1 MKRFSWLSTV
11 CALGLGSAAML
22 GAARAS
28 AQECDDDAD
37 CTAGLI
43 CKSYGVQE
51 DCARPAIDC
60 AEGQDC
66 PEPEPCAATEY
77 KACALPPCETDSD
90 CPSGTVCHSETYERC
105 SSDGGGAEPLPP
117 ADCADGE
124 DCAQPEMPV
133 CEDPECKE
141 AFAVECEA
149 VTSEPVCVPVYQ
161 LPCSEDVDCG
171 AGFTCEEYISQSCS
185 GSAGTPS
192 SGGSDGD
199 PAPEP
204 EADPALPEE
213 PTCTSQPTGEFYCK
227 VIVVECATS
236 DECESDWTCEA
247 NPSRPVCGGA
257 SERPAGDGDGAFAPP
272 SDGDQPVDGDCGVES
287 TEPELVCMPPYHGF
301 GYGLDAGGRAD
312 GEATSS
318 GPGTDDNDSGGEPP
332 AEPQSGSDE
341 EGEDGAESG
350 MDEADSKACAVAA
363 PGAGANGSAFGLLG
377 LIGLATLLRRR
388 ARRA

>member
-1 MKRFSWLSTV
+1 
-11 CALGLGSAAML
+11 
-22 GAARAS
+22 
-28 AQECDDDAD
+28 
-37 CTAGLI
+37 
-43 CKSYGVQE
+43 
-51 DCARPAIDC
+51 
-60 AEGQDC
+60 
-66 PEPEPCAATEY
+66 
-77 KACALPPCETDSD
+77 
-90 CPSGTVCHSETYERC
+90 
-105 SSDGGGAEPLPP
+105 
-117 ADCADGE
+117 
-124 DCAQPEMPV
+124 MPV

-141 AFAVECEA
+141 ALEVECES

-161 LPCSEDVDCG
+161 LPCSEDADCG

-199 PAPEP
+199 PGSDPAPEP
-204 EADPALPEE
+204 EADPAPREE
-213 PTCTSQPTGEFYCK
+213 PTCTSEPTGEFYCK

-257 SERPAGDGDGAFAPP
+257 SARPAGDGDGAFAPP
-272 SDGDQPVDGDCGVES
+272 SDGDQPVDSDCGVES

-301 GYGLDAGGRAD
+301 GYGLNADGRGAA

-318 GPGTDDNDSGGEPP
+318 GSGSDDNDSGGEPP

-341 EGEDGAESG
+341 EGEDGAESAT
-350 MDEADSKACAVAA
+350 DESDSDGCAIAA

-377 LIGLATLLRRR
+377 LAGLATLLRRR
-388 ARRA
+388 ARKA